1 MQSTHQNPLI
11 KKLHHLFP
19 LTPEEEHVLEQ
30 ACSRIAEFRADED
43 IVVEGDR
50 PSDCNLLLEGIVCRY
65 KLVADGRRQ
74 IMSFHCAGDI
84 FDAQSFILH
93 RMDHSIGTLT
103 ACKVALIPHGT
114 MLSITEKF
122 PRIARAIW
130 KDTLVDAAIF
140 REWMTSIGRRS
151 AYARIAHLLC
161 EQFVKM
167 QTVGLTTDH
176 EFPWPITQAEIGDA
190 LGLSNVHVNRTLQEL
205 RAAGLLTLKSG
216 WLKIDDWEGLKEA
229 GEFDP
234 EYLHLRPAEGAAR
247 RGDGGDSQRPV
258 AGQAVD

>member
-1 MQSTHQNPLI
+1 MYLKRIIGFTCRSARRWLRDSCAPAWKGSDAPATNPLI
-11 KKLHHLFP
+11 QKLHHLFP

-30 ACSRIAEFRADED
+30 ACSRVVHFGADVD

-50 PSDCNLLLEGIVCRY
+50 PSDCNLLLEGVVCRY
-65 KLVADGRRQ
+65 KIVADGKRQ

-114 MLSITEKF
+114 MLEITEGF

-140 REWMTSIGRRS
+140 REWMANIGRRS
-151 AYARIAHLLC
+151 AYARIAHLCAIIC
-161 EQFVKM
+161 E
-167 QTVGLTTDH
+167 
-176 EFPWPITQAEIGDA
+176 DA
-190 LGLSNVHVNRTLQEL
+190 DG
-205 RAAGLLTLKSG
+205 
-216 WLKIDDWEGLKEA
+216 
-229 GEFDP
+229 
-234 EYLHLRPAEGAAR
+234 RPHHG
-247 RGDGGDSQRPV
+247 S
-258 AGQAVD
+258 